1 MTSERL
7 HGEGTDEN
15 QQAAPEKNLDSALD
29 ALQGILESRHVV
41 PDRPPAEPDPPPLAF
56 SESSRSTLP
65 LLDEVVIPGGLL
77 DEEISDFT
85 DDEPGVEPLEEM
97 PPYSDLLSRLGSEL
111 EIIIENCVD
120 EALSQAR
127 QDLMVQIKNHLDIVL
142 PEILYQLT
150 RRNDE
155 DQG

>member
-7 HGEGTDEN
+7 HGKDADEN
-15 QQAAPEKNLDSALD
+15 QPTTPEKNLDSALD

-41 PDRPPAEPDPPPLAF
+41 PDRPPTQPDPPPLAF
-56 SESSRSTLP
+56 SESSQGTLP
-65 LLDEVVIPGGLL
+65 LLDDVVIPGGLL
-77 DEEISDFT
+77 DEETSDLT

-97 PPYSDLLSRLGSEL
+97 PPYADLLSRLGSEL

-127 QDLMVQIKNHLDIVL
+127 QDLMVRIKNHLDIVL

-150 RRNDE
+150 RRNDG

>member
-1 MTSERL
+1 MTDERL
-7 HGEGTDEN
+7 DGEDTDEN
-15 QQAAPEKNLDSALD
+15 QQEMPEKNLDSALD

-41 PDRPPAEPDPPPLAF
+41 PDEPPTEPDPPPLTF
-56 SESSRSTLP
+56 SESSQEPLP
-65 LLDEVVIPGGLL
+65 LLDEVVILGGLL
-77 DEEISDFT
+77 DEEISDDT
-85 DDEPGVEPLEEM
+85 HEEPGVEPLQEM
-97 PPYSDLLSRLGSEL
+97 APYSDLLSRLGSEL

-120 EALSQAR
+120 EALRQAR

-150 RRNDE
+150 RRNNE

>member
-7 HGEGTDEN
+7 HGEDAEDN
-15 QQAAPEKNLDSALD
+15 HQATPEKNLDNALD

-41 PDRPPAEPDPPPLAF
+41 PERPPTEPDPPPLAF
-56 SESSRSTLP
+56 SESPRVTLP

-77 DEEISDFT
+77 DEEINDFA
-85 DDEPGVEPLEEM
+85 DDEPGGAPLEEM